1 MSSILL
7 LFFVCCC
14 KHLCHVSLVLI
25 LIACCTFISS
35 TSLSLEVHS
44 SLEVVSISELAEQH
58 GRQRKTSMFAMCQ
71 FVACRLSSRSLTL
84 KHLITFLTYFQPI
97 NFYVQIV
104 GDHMEIQHR
113 AFCNLDLFYQA
124 FRLNNCPLH

>member
-1 MSSILL
+1 MSSMLL

-44 SLEVVSISELAEQH
+44 SPEVVSISELAEQH
-58 GRQRKTSMFAMCQ
+58 VRQRKTSMLALCQ

-84 KHLITFLTYFQPI
+84 KNVIAFSSLI
-97 NFYVQIV
+97 FYVQIV
-104 GDHMEIQHR
+104 GEHMEIQHR
-113 AFCNLDLFYQA
+113 AFSNLDLFYQA